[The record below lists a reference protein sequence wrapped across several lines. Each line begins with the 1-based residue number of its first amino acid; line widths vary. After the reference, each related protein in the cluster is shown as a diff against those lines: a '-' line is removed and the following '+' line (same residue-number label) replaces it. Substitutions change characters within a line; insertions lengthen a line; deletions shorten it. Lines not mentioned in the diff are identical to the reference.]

1 MLTPEYLAGCTSYLL
16 GMMDAL
22 DRTIIADISRRIVK
36 TGVVTPTAKDQADKV
51 QQSGMLLSDVIQQ
64 VAVTT
69 TKSDEEIE
77 RLFQDAS
84 IEGLQND
91 VRPLVLAGQN
101 IDVSLSPAMQQ
112 ILQASIDKTNGD
124 VRNLSMTLGSTAAN
138 KYIEA
143 VNAATMKVQSGTFSY
158 AQAIRDAVKEAADDG
173 NWVTYASGHRDRL
186 DVAIRRAVLT
196 GVNQTAARLT
206 EMNAEALGA
215 EYYETTAHA
224 GARPSHTVWQGRVF
238 KIHGE
243 TEEYPNFEDKTG
255 YGTGAGLCGWNC
267 RHSFYPF
274 WPGISVPAY
283 TQEMLDS
290 YKEAK
295 FSYNGKK
302 MTEYEVSQEMRG
314 MERDI
319 RETKREIAGLQA
331 AYDAAED
338 PKLKADLKAD
348 LEKASVRLK
357 QQEAKYRD
365 LCKQTS
371 HKPDTVR
378 TGVTAFKDE
387 KGNIL
392 AFNQSAAQRARWT
405 AKKASSVSATT
416 PTEKPKTTSASTPSA
431 KGKTPT
437 VIEKDSVT
445 IDGVTYKV
453 DGKHV
458 FVDHTDYEKN
468 IAHVLSDTFQ
478 KDVELVPRVVYPQK
492 VSTPDYLIGGKK
504 YDLKTIRGTSK
515 NAIYNAIS
523 KKERQAENFVL
534 DISQSTQTE
543 DDLYE
548 QAERIFMSSHT
559 RFVQSIVFVK
569 NGKVIR
575 IFNRKK

>member
-16 GMMDAL
+16 GMMDEL
-22 DRTIIADISRRIVK
+22 DRAIIADIARRIVK
-36 TGVVTPTAKDQADKV
+36 TGSVTPTAKDQAEKL
-51 QQSGMLLSDVIQQ
+51 QQSGMLMTDVIQQ
-64 VAVTT
+64 VAVTANKT
-69 TKSDEEIE
+69 DEEIAQ
-77 RLFQDAS
+77 LFKDAS
-84 IEGLQND
+84 VQGLQND
-91 VRPLVLAGQN
+91 VRPLVLAGQKV
-101 IDVSLSPAMQQ
+101 DVRLSPAMQQ

-143 VNAATMKVQSGTFSY
+143 VNAATMKVQSGAFSY

-173 NWVTYASGHRDRL
+173 NWVTYNSGHRDRL
-186 DVAIRRAVLT
+186 DVAIRRSVLT
-196 GVNQTAARLT
+196 GVNQTTAKLT

-224 GARPSHTVWQGRVF
+224 GARPSHSVWQGRVF

-243 TEEYPNFEDKTG
+243 TAEYPNFEDKTG

-357 QQEAKYRD
+357 HQEAKYRD

-392 AFNQSAAQRARWT
+392 SFNQSAAQRARQT
-405 AKKASSVSATT
+405 AEKSYQQRIKDTGADDFAPKTLAKRNEMRYNNKEESGLLERYMRQVEKGTISPLTGFGNYSKQYHSVQDSIVGTTTSNGIEISGQTKHFVDRVVGGGKEYDRQSKEYHYRSGVEVDDARDALLNPVRIGVVKIDKSGKPSQKFVGKKATVSVNPDTKEVIQCNPTSSKLT
-416 PTEKPKTTSASTPSA
+416 KQ
-431 KGKTPT
+431 KG
-437 VIEKDSVT
+437 V
-445 IDGVTYKV
+445 
-453 DGKHV
+453 
-458 FVDHTDYEKN
+458 
-468 IAHVLSDTFQ
+468 
-478 KDVELVPRVVYPQK
+478 
-492 VSTPDYLIGGKK
+492 
-504 YDLKTIRGTSK
+504 
-515 NAIYNAIS
+515 
-523 KKERQAENFVL
+523 
-534 DISQSTQTE
+534 
-543 DDLYE
+543 
-548 QAERIFMSSHT
+548 
-559 RFVQSIVFVK
+559 
-569 NGKVIR
+569 
-575 IFNRKK
+575 

>member
-69 TKSDEEIE
+69 TKTDEEIAK
-77 RLFQDAS
+77 LFRDAS
-84 IEGLQND
+84 IHGLQND

-101 IDVSLSPAMQQ
+101 VDIRLSPAMQQ
-112 ILQASIDKTNGD
+112 ILQATIQKTNGD

-173 NWVTYASGHRDRL
+173 NWVTYTSGHRDRL
-186 DVAIRRAVLT
+186 DVAIRRSVLT
-196 GVNQTAARLT
+196 GVNQTSAKLT

-224 GARPSHTVWQGRVF
+224 GARPSHSLWQGRVF

-243 TEEYPNFEDKTG
+243 TKEYPNFEDKTG

-290 YKEAK
+290 YNEAK
-295 FSYNGKK
+295 FSYNGEK
-302 MTEYEVSQEMRG
+302 MTEYEVSLEMRS

-319 RETKREIAGLQA
+319 RKTKREIAGLQA
-331 AYDAAED
+331 AYDAAD
-338 PKLKADLKAD
+338 DSKLKADLKAD

-357 QQEAKYRD
+357 QQEAEYRI
-365 LCKQTS
+365 LCKQTN

-378 TGVTAFKDE
+378 TGVAAIKDD

-392 AFNQSAAQRARWT
+392 AFNQSAAQKARRSYEKVAKSSNMMYDIGSTDANIKAYFRDEPLRKRIQSDAINKELDMDQYPKHVKGTRQYEDYHTSLLKKGKHGPSYLSITEEQSRELISRYAGTGNLKRDKNGRWLNAET
-405 AKKASSVSATT
+405 ITVHEDVVGISVNEKSGKEAPSTVFTIRYSPSGKGAHIYPDYPSKKGSKAKK
-416 PTEKPKTTSASTPSA
+416 
-431 KGKTPT
+431 
-437 VIEKDSVT
+437 
-445 IDGVTYKV
+445 
-453 DGKHV
+453 
-458 FVDHTDYEKN
+458 
-468 IAHVLSDTFQ
+468 
-478 KDVELVPRVVYPQK
+478 
-492 VSTPDYLIGGKK
+492 
-504 YDLKTIRGTSK
+504 
-515 NAIYNAIS
+515 
-523 KKERQAENFVL
+523 
-534 DISQSTQTE
+534 
-543 DDLYE
+543 
-548 QAERIFMSSHT
+548 
-559 RFVQSIVFVK
+559 
-569 NGKVIR
+569 
-575 IFNRKK
+575 

>member
-69 TKSDEEIE
+69 KKTDEEIAK
-77 RLFQDAS
+77 LFRDAS
-84 IEGLQND
+84 IHGLQND

-101 IDVSLSPAMQQ
+101 VDVRLSPAMQQ
-112 ILQASIDKTNGD
+112 ILQATIQKTNGD

-173 NWVTYASGHRDRL
+173 NWVTYTSGHRDRL
-186 DVAIRRAVLT
+186 DVAIRRSVLT
-196 GVNQTAARLT
+196 GVNQTSAKLT

-224 GARPSHTVWQGRVF
+224 GARPSHSLWQGRVF

-243 TEEYPNFEDKTG
+243 TKEYPNFEDKTG

-290 YKEAK
+290 YNEAK
-295 FSYNGKK
+295 FSYNGEK

-314 MERDI
+314 MERDM
-319 RETKREIAGLQA
+319 RKTKREIAGLQA
-331 AYDAAED
+331 AYDAAD
-338 PKLKADLKAD
+338 DSKLKADLKAD

-357 QQEAKYRD
+357 QQEAEYRN
-365 LCKQTS
+365 LCKQTN

-378 TGVTAFKDE
+378 TGVAAIKDD

-392 AFNQSAAQRARWT
+392 SFNQSAAQRTRRLVERVE
-405 AKKASSVSATT
+405 KSAN
-416 PTEKPKTTSASTPSA
+416 TEYNKGSTQANVRQYLADESTR
-431 KGKTPT
+431 KRLRS
-437 VIEKDSVT
+437 D
-445 IDGVTYKV
+445 KV
-453 DGKHV
+453 
-458 FVDHTDYEKN
+458 N
-468 IAHVLSDTFQ
+468 
-478 KDVELVPRVVYPQK
+478 
-492 VSTPDYLIGGKK
+492 
-504 YDLKTIRGTSK
+504 KTIHWGKQDKHIQGTNNYTEGRSYLTIPK
-515 NAIYNAIS
+515 DEIPILVEQYAGTGRIIRKPDGTINNREICTTDRIIGTVVDPETGAEMPTHCFSIRYS
-523 KKERQAENFVL
+523 KKGV
-534 DISQSTQTE
+534 
-543 DDLYE
+543 
-548 QAERIFMSSHT
+548 H
-559 RFVQSIVFVK
+559 IVPAK
-569 NGKVIR
+569 EG
-575 IFNRKK
+575 

>member
-69 TKSDEEIE
+69 EKSDEEVAK
-77 RLFQDAS
+77 LFQDAS

-91 VRPLVLAGQN
+91 VRPLVLSGQN

-158 AQAIRDAVKEAADDG
+158 TQAIRDAVKEAADDG

-196 GVNQTAARLT
+196 GVNQTAAKLT

-224 GARPSHTVWQGRVF
+224 GARPSHTLWQGRVF

-290 YKEAK
+290 YNEAK

-392 AFNQSAAQRARWT
+392 SFNQSAAQRARWT

-416 PTEKPKTTSASTPSA
+416 PTEKPKTTSASTPST
-431 KGKTPT
+431 KGKAPS

-458 FVDHTDYEKN
+458 LQDHTEHEKE
-468 IAHVLSDTFQ
+468 IAHILSDSLQ
-478 KDVELVPRVVYPQK
+478 KNVELVPRVSYPHKIQ
-492 VSTPDYLIGGKK
+492 TPDFIIDGEK
-504 YDLKTIRGTSK
+504 YDLKTISGSSK
-515 NAIYNAIS
+515 NTLYNAIAGR
-523 KKERQAENFVL
+523 KRQAPNFVI
-534 DISQSTQTE
+534 DITYSPLSE
-543 DDLYE
+543 DNVYE
-548 QAERIFMSSHT
+548 QASRIFISDHT
-559 RFVQSIVFVK
+559 KFVNKIIVIK
-569 NGKVIR
+569 DGRIIR
-575 IFNRKK
+575 VFNRKK

>member
-1 MLTPEYLAGCTSYLL
+1 
-16 GMMDAL
+16 
-22 DRTIIADISRRIVK
+22 
-36 TGVVTPTAKDQADKV
+36 
-51 QQSGMLLSDVIQQ
+51 
-64 VAVTT
+64 
-69 TKSDEEIE
+69 
-77 RLFQDAS
+77 
-84 IEGLQND
+84 
-91 VRPLVLAGQN
+91 
-101 IDVSLSPAMQQ
+101 
-112 ILQASIDKTNGD
+112 
-124 VRNLSMTLGSTAAN
+124 
-138 KYIEA
+138 
-143 VNAATMKVQSGTFSY
+143 
-158 AQAIRDAVKEAADDG
+158 
-173 NWVTYASGHRDRL
+173 
-186 DVAIRRAVLT
+186 
-196 GVNQTAARLT
+196 
-206 EMNAEALGA
+206 MNAEALGA

-224 GARPSHTVWQGRVF
+224 GARPSHTLWQGRVF

-290 YKEAK
+290 YNEAK

-365 LCKQTS
+365 LCKQTG

-405 AKKASSVSATT
+405 AKKATASTSTI
-416 PTEKPKTTSASTPSA
+416 PTEKAETTPATTTSAPSNA
-431 KGKTPT
+431 P
-437 VIEKDSVT
+437 SVT
-445 IDGVTYKV
+445 ERSDVIVDGVTYHV
-453 DGKHV
+453 DGKYILL
-458 FVDHTDYEKN
+458 DHSEHEKK
-468 IAHVLSDTFQ
+468 IAHVLSDSFQ
-478 KDVELVPRVVYPQK
+478 KDVELLPRVVLPHRI
-492 VSTPDYLIGGKK
+492 STPDYLINGER
-504 YDLKTIRGTSK
+504 YDLKTIEGSGKST
-515 NAIYNAIS
+515 IYDAV
-523 KKERQAENFVL
+523 KAGKRQASKFVV
-534 DISQSTQTE
+534 DVSKTE
-543 DDLYE
+543 ATDDE
-548 QAERIFMSSHT
+548 VQRQIDMIFRSDHT
-559 RFVQSIVFVK
+559 RFVKQIIVVK
-569 NGKVIR
+569 DYKIVDI
-575 IFNRKK
+575 IDRKSKE

>member
-22 DRTIIADISRRIVK
+22 DRTIIADIARRIVK
-36 TGVVTPTAKDQADKV
+36 TGGITPMAKDQADKV

-69 TKSDEEIE
+69 EKSDEEVA

-112 ILQASIDKTNGD
+112 ILQASIDKTNCD

-196 GVNQTAARLT
+196 GVNQTAAKLT

-224 GARPSHTVWQGRVF
+224 GARPSHTLWQGRVF

-290 YKEAK
+290 YNEAK

-357 QQEAKYRD
+357 QQEAEYRD

-378 TGVTAFKDE
+378 TGVAAIKDE

-392 AFNQSAAQRARWT
+392 AFNQSAAQRTRRLVERVEKT
-405 AKKASSVSATT
+405 AESEYTKGSHE
-416 PTEKPKTTSASTPSA
+416 EKVKQFLAD
-431 KGKTPT
+431 
-437 VIEKDSVT
+437 EKLRKYLRSD
-445 IDGVTYKV
+445 KV
-453 DGKHV
+453 DKTIKPGDQKKHILG
-458 FVDHTDYEKN
+458 TNERKTNNKN
-468 IAHVLSDTFQ
+468 GSYLTVSLEEAQ
-478 KDVELVPRVVYPQK
+478 ELVNKYAGTGEIKRTRADNRFSGHEVCTADHV
-492 VSTPDYLIGGKK
+492 IGV
-504 YDLKTIRGTSK
+504 
-515 NAIYNAIS
+515 
-523 KKERQAENFVL
+523 VL
-534 DISQSTQTE
+534 DEETGEEICK
-543 DDLYE
+543 
-548 QAERIFMSSHT
+548 T
-559 RFVQSIVFVK
+559 RKFTIHYTKSNKGVHIIPARE
-569 NGKVIR
+569 G
-575 IFNRKK
+575 